1 MNKIR
6 ILHAIPGRT
15 RLFFQTDSHP
25 RIIEANFR
33 SMPGVYSAVYTSETH
48 SILIHHD
55 ASVTA
60 RDILITAKPRL
71 SEPVDQEIN
80 YKKELAISG
89 LAFLVDVLFPAKSLV
104 GFRQLFR
111 PGALMSMYAS
121 RNIIAHGTKGIMESK
136 KPNADTLSSAAIF
149 ASLLKGNPRSALV
162 ILFMSTLS
170 EIITEMTAKRTSNY
184 VRDMMNLDVSYVW
197 KIDSKGNEK
206 KVAIQDISVGDDIM
220 VFEGEK
226 VCADGL
232 VLSGAASID
241 ESSITGEYFP
251 KEITHNQKVYAGT
264 IVKSGNIRV
273 KVEQIGD
280 QTAVSKIV
288 QLIEDAQ
295 QKKAPIQSYA
305 DELSERLVPVSF
317 LLAGLIFVTTRSWDR
332 VLNMLVIDFVCGIK
346 LSTAAAISA
355 SIGRA
360 ARKGA
365 LIKGGEYVQSLSKI
379 DTVIFDK
386 TGTLTQGKPVIKQII
401 PYNGYTER
409 EILTYVASAEEH
421 SSHPIAEAMMT
432 LAREWGLELPEHD
445 HESMEQIVGHGVK
458 ARVGE
463 VNVLVGNKKLLLKEK
478 VDTRGLKFIQKL
490 AQKRNAVMVALN
502 GQVAGVIVIE
512 DEIRHGMKRTINQL
526 RRSGIDEVVM
536 ITGDHRQVAHEVHQ
550 ELQLDAYYSEVLPH
564 EKAKYVKDFKHAG
577 GKVMMVGD
585 GINDAP
591 ALAYA
596 DVGVTMGGKRTDIAV
611 EASDVVITSDN
622 PIIISDVVQLSK
634 DTMKKIHQNFTMTIA
649 VNSVAILLGAFGMI
663 APIVGAA
670 IHNAATIGVLLNSTT
685 LLLKEER
692 VQWKE
697 PLPSSTTYLVDSA

>member
-1 MNKIR
+1 MSQIR

-15 RLFFQTDSHP
+15 RLFFQCESHP

-33 SMPGVYSAVYTSETH
+33 SVPGVYSAVYTLETR

-55 ASVTA
+55 TSIPP
-60 RDILITAKPRL
+60 RYFIETAKTRL
-71 SEPVDQEIN
+71 SEPLKQEIN
-80 YKKELAISG
+80 YKKELAIGG
-89 LAFLVDVLFPAKSLV
+89 LAFLVDVLFPARSLV
-104 GFRQLFR
+104 GIKQLLR
-111 PGALMSMYAS
+111 PGALMSVYAS
-121 RNIIAHGTKGIMESK
+121 RHIIVNGTKGVLETK
-136 KPNADTLSSAAIF
+136 KPNADTLSTTAIF

-162 ILFMSTLS
+162 ILLMSTLS
-170 EIITEMTAKRTSNY
+170 EIITEMTAKRTSRY

-197 KIDSKGNEK
+197 KVYAHGNEK
-206 KVAIQDISVGDDIM
+206 KVSIEDISVGDEIM

-226 VCADGL
+226 VCADG
-232 VLSGAASID
+232 VVVSGAASID

-251 KEITHNQKVYAGT
+251 KGINQNEKVYAGT
-264 IVKSGNIRV
+264 IVKSGNIKV

-317 LLAGLIFVTTRSWDR
+317 LLAGIIFVTTRSWDR

-365 LIKGGEYVQSLSKI
+365 LIKGGEYVQSLSAI

-386 TGTLTQGKPVIKQII
+386 TGTLTEGKPVVKQII
-401 PYNGYTER
+401 PYNGYSER
-409 EILTYVASAEEH
+409 EILMYVASAEEH
-421 SSHPIAEAMMT
+421 SSHPIAEAMMS
-432 LAREWGLELPEHD
+432 LAKKWGLELPEHD
-445 HESMEQIVGHGVK
+445 HETMEQIVGHGVK

-463 VNVLVGNKKLLLKEK
+463 TDVLVGNKKLLLKEK
-478 VDTRGLKFIQKL
+478 VDTRGLKFIDKL
-490 AQKRNAVMVALN
+490 AQKRNAVLVALN

-512 DEIRHGMKRTINQL
+512 DEVRHGMKRTINQL
-526 RRSGIDEVVM
+526 RRTGVDEVVM
-536 ITGDHRQVAHEVHQ
+536 ITGDRELVAREVHQ
-550 ELQLDAYYSEVLPH
+550 ELQLDAFYSEVLPH
-564 EKAKYVKDFKHAG
+564 EKAKYVKDFKQAG
-577 GKVMMVGD
+577 GNVMMVGD

-591 ALAYA
+591 ALAFA

-622 PIIISDVVQLSK
+622 PMILSDVIQLSK
-634 DTMKKIHQNFTMTIA
+634 VTMEKIHQNFTMTIA
-649 VNSVAILLGAFGMI
+649 VNSVAILLGAFGVI